1 MRGAMGKALTAAR
14 SAFVAAVL
22 QPRVDREQILQYAL
36 SRRSFERDVTHFGEA
51 EFHPAIAPVTD
62 ELRATRELSRHA
74 DARMLP
80 RPYYYVVEDARVAGT
95 LIWDTRRRGHRL
107 VLEQF
112 PQQPV
117 NGDSVI
123 RVGLKNLFKCRFHR
137 RLGTDAEIEY
147 GYLLSTPFWFNYYH
161 YMFDVVLPLVELLEI
176 DELSMESLEL
186 LACSELNSW
195 QRELVGLLGID
206 VDRRAVNMRGKL
218 VAVKRLLV
226 ASPRHFKGTI
236 STAALQT
243 FRRRILGRLEV
254 HEPEASKLVY
264 ISRAG
269 AGRRC
274 VTNEEQLVRALEAR
288 GFLICRLEEMS
299 VAEQVRLF
307 AAARVVVAPH
317 GAGLANL
324 AFADSPIV
332 VELFPSDWWPWGHY
346 VPLSHAVGGRHHPV
360 IGNWDG
366 AEGSFKVDTDRVAA
380 LLDEVMA

>member
-1 MRGAMGKALTAAR
+1 MGKAVTAAR
-14 SAFVAAVL
+14 SAFAAAVL
-22 QPRVDREQILQYAL
+22 QPRVDREQIPQYGL
-36 SRRSFERDVTHFGEA
+36 SRRSFEKDVTYFGEA
-51 EFHPAIAPVTD
+51 EFHPAITPVTD
-62 ELRATRELSRHA
+62 ELRATRELLRHA

-80 RPYYYVVEDARVAGT
+80 RPYYYVAEDARVAGT
-95 LIWDTRRRGHRL
+95 LIWDTRRRGRRL

-112 PQQPV
+112 PRQPV
-117 NGDSVI
+117 DGKHVMQ
-123 RVGLKNLFKCRFHR
+123 VGLKNLVKCRFHR
-137 RLGTDAEIEY
+137 RLGTHTEIEY

-161 YMFDVVLPLVELLEI
+161 FMFDAVLPLVELLEI
-176 DELSMESLEL
+176 DELSTESLEL

-206 VDRRAVNMRGKL
+206 VDRQVVNTRGKL
-218 VAVKRLLV
+218 VAVKRMLV

-243 FRRRILGRLEV
+243 LRRRILGRLGV

-264 ISRAG
+264 VSRAG
-269 AGRRC
+269 AGRRR

-307 AAARVVVAPH
+307 AAARVVVAAH

-332 VELFPSDWWPWGHY
+332 VELFPTDWWDLGHY

-360 IGNWDG
+360 LGNWDA
-366 AEGSFKVDTDRVAA
+366 AEDSFKVDTDRVAA